1 MKQYRRRR
9 CCFTKLWRG
18 WSLMSKIKKNLSDA
32 DMLVGWKETISFESD
47 VYKEDPAKVQTP
59 TKTKDKPEAKSFL
72 SSFLT
77 PELEEKIGKA
87 LLDLK
92 LELYKKGTVDFTL
105 KVSHD
110 NERVIIQAVPIKEK
124 KQDGK

>member
-1 MKQYRRRR
+1 MA
-9 CCFTKLWRG
+9 
-18 WSLMSKIKKNLSDA
+18 KIKKNLSDA

-47 VYKEDPAKVQTP
+47 VYKEEPDKVQATA
-59 TKTKDKPEAKSFL
+59 KTKDKPESKSFL

-87 LLDLK
+87 MLDLK
-92 LELYKKGTVDFTL
+92 LELYKKGMVDFTL

-110 NERVIIQAVPIKEK
+110 ADRIIIQAVPAKEK
-124 KQDGK
+124 KQTDKRPG

>member
-1 MKQYRRRR
+1 MA
-9 CCFTKLWRG
+9 
-18 WSLMSKIKKNLSDA
+18 KIKKNLSDT
-32 DMLVGWKETISFESD
+32 DMLAGWKETISFESD
-47 VYKEDPAKVQTP
+47 VYKEEADRAQTP
-59 TKTKDKPEAKSFL
+59 VEKKDKSDGKSFL

-110 NERVIIQAVPIKEK
+110 SERVIIQAVPVKEK
-124 KQDGK
+124 KQTDK

>member
-1 MKQYRRRR
+1 
-9 CCFTKLWRG
+9 
-18 WSLMSKIKKNLSDA
+18 MSKIKKNLSDA

-47 VYKEDPAKVQTP
+47 VYKEDAVKVEAPA
-59 TKTKDKPEAKSFL
+59 KTKDKSEPKSFL

-92 LELYKKGTVDFTL
+92 LELYKKGMVDFTL

-110 NERVIIQAVPIKEK
+110 NERIIIQAVPVKEK
-124 KQDGK
+124 KQTDKRSG

>member
-1 MKQYRRRR
+1 
-9 CCFTKLWRG
+9 
-18 WSLMSKIKKNLSDA
+18 MSKIKKNLSDA
-32 DMLVGWKETISFESD
+32 DMLVGWKEAISFESD
-47 VYKEDPAKVQTP
+47 VYKEDPDRVQTP
-59 TKTKDKPEAKSFL
+59 TRAKDKPETKSFL

-105 KVSHD
+105 KVSRD
-110 NERVIIQAVPIKEK
+110 NERVIIQAVPVKEK
-124 KQDGK
+124 KQTGKQPS